1 MPRDAKSWSAEDLFL
16 GMNRPITR
24 RDFLQGT
31 TLAITGAMLG
41 CSRGDNKTIATNAD
55 YPPNL
60 TGLRGQDMAST
71 ALAHGVRDGKFTQLP
86 NSNVIDTGE
95 EYDLVVIG
103 AGLAGLAAA
112 YVYHREKK
120 GRCRILILD
129 NHDDFGGHARRNTF
143 HWQGTT
149 LIGPGG
155 TFALEEPELSPPE
168 AVEIFN
174 ELGIDPERMA
184 AYRDGDFNKR
194 LGLSP
199 GVFFDERVWPGIM
212 SKWVKGFYETPYED
226 FFARSPL
233 SDAAQRELAELY
245 TTHKDYL
252 PDIEN
257 KEEALVAMSWEQ
269 FIREKMG
276 LGDEAVRFAN
286 LYATD
291 LIGLGCDAVS
301 ALAGYEVGPGF
312 AGMGGEGFI
321 EVDGILRYAYDP
333 KSRFPDG
340 NHTIARCLLK
350 AILPEAVPG
359 GSSMEEVFN
368 CMVDYSAFDKQENN
382 VRVRLRSMAVRVQ
395 HEGPVSQAQKVL
407 IHYARPDSRVYRVH
421 GRGAIMAGW
430 GMVAKHIVPD
440 LPSEQIAAL
449 DKYRYCSA
457 VYLNVLLEHWRPIAE
472 LGLYEMY
479 LPGGYCTW
487 MHIAD
492 PLRVGDYRP
501 AYHPDKPTLLSM
513 YKYIYQPGLDP
524 DEQMILGRLE
534 MENKPFEEYER
545 EIRTELQHMFGKHG
559 FNAAEDIL
567 AITVNRW
574 GHGYNFFKGPKLSTS
589 TDGKPFLRGRKKFG
603 RISFAGADAG
613 GSPWTQLALQQ
624 GRRAALEQLGG

>member
-1 MPRDAKSWSAEDLFL
+1 MPDDWMKWSEQDLFL

-24 RDFLQGT
+24 RDFLQGSA
-31 TLAITGAMLG
+31 LVIAGAAIG
-41 CSRGDNKTIATNAD
+41 CNRGSDSKISSPNHN
-55 YPPNL
+55 YPPNF

-71 ALAHGVRDGKFTQLP
+71 TLAHGVRDGKFAQLP
-86 NSNVIDTGE
+86 GDVVDTGE
-95 EYDLVVIG
+95 EYDLIVIG

-120 GRCRILILD
+120 GCCRILILD

-174 ELGIDPERMA
+174 ELGIDPKHMES
-184 AYRDGDFNKR
+184 YRDDEFNKR
-194 LGLSP
+194 FGLSS
-199 GVFFDERVWPGIM
+199 GVFFDDRIYPGIT
-212 SKWVKGFYETPYED
+212 SKWVNGFYDTPYAD
-226 FFARSPL
+226 FFAASPL
-233 SDAAQRELAELY
+233 NAAAQSELVELY
-245 TTHKDYL
+245 TTRKNYL
-252 PDIEN
+252 PGVDDPE
-257 KEEALVAMSWEQ
+257 KALAEMSWEK

-291 LIGLGCDAVS
+291 LVGLGCDAVS
-301 ALAGYEVGPGF
+301 AFAGYEVGPGF
-312 AGMGGEGFI
+312 AGMGGEGFQ

-340 NHTIARCLLK
+340 NHTIARRLLQ

-359 GSSMEEVFN
+359 GSTMEEVFN
-368 CMVDYSAFDKQENN
+368 STVDYSSFDKKENN
-382 VRVRLRSMAVRVQ
+382 VLVRLRSMAVRVQ
-395 HEGPVSQAQKVL
+395 HEGDASRAQNVIVHYSQ
-407 IHYARPDSRVYRVH
+407 PDGKVYRVR
-421 GRGAIMAGW
+421 GRSAVMAGW
-430 GMVAKHIVPD
+430 GMVVKHIVPEIS
-440 LPSEQIAAL
+440 SEQLGAL

-457 VYLNVLLEHWRPIAE
+457 VYINVLLKHWKPIAD
-472 LGLYEMY
+472 LKMYEMY

-492 PLRVGDYRP
+492 PLLVGSYRP
-501 AYHPDKPTLLSM
+501 DYHPDKPTLLSM
-513 YKYIYQPGLDP
+513 YKYIYKPGLDP
-524 DEQMILGRLE
+524 DEQMILGRME

-545 EIRTELQHMFGKHG
+545 EIRAELQHMFGSHG
-559 FNAAEDIL
+559 FNAADDIL

-574 GHGYNFFKGPKLSTS
+574 GHGYNFFKGPKRA
-589 TDGKPFLRGRKKFG
+589 DDKPYVRGREKLG

-624 GRRAALEQLGG
+624 GRRAALEQLRG